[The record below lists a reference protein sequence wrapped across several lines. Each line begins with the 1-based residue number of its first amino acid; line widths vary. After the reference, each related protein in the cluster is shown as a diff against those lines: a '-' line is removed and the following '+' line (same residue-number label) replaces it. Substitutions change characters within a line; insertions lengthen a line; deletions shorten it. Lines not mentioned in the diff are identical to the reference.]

1 MPSDHAESPPTGLRA
16 PYLAL
21 WKGCLEA
28 LKRQGTWTPDQKPLL
43 DDYVFAVRQSV
54 EHQQLAEEAPF
65 TVTEQ
70 GRVYAHPGFALADQA
85 AKRAVLLADSL
96 ILSPK
101 AKKAHGIDQDEEDAN
116 PLDRLDELAER
127 RKAS

>member
-1 MPSDHAESPPTGLRA
+1 MPSDRSESPPTGLRA

-21 WKGCLEA
+21 WRGCLEA

-43 DDYVFAVRQSV
+43 DDYVLAVRQSV
-54 EHQQLAEEAPF
+54 EHQKVAEADPF

-85 AKRAVLLADSL
+85 AKRAVLLADTL

-101 AKKAHGIDQDEEDAN
+101 ARRAHGIDGDEEQAN
-116 PLDRLDELAER
+116 PLDRLDELAQR